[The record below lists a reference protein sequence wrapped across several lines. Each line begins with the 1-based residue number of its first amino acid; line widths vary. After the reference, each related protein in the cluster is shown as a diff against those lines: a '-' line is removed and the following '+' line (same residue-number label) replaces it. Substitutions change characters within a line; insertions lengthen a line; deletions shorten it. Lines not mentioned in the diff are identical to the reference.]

1 MDWGPGL
8 NLNHPCS
15 IFHWNRPHLQGE
27 IKNPVHLQQKSNWP
41 VARKICRCGCVIC
54 AVRLVAYLGGPAS
67 PSTIFWAIHAWIPV
81 ANSSFVLNSHNSSF
95 HRFLPCSVTS
105 TWNKVEPWLEPFPC
119 NILYWTRVHL
129 QTRKK
134 PVQLRQSSNSTTN
147 KVKVQLCQ
155 WAYTRGSVSSSL
167 SLD

>member
-8 NLNHPCS
+8 NLNHLRN
-15 IFHWNRPHLQGE
+15 IFHWNRLHLQSE
-27 IKNPVHLQQKSNWP
+27 IKNPVHLKQKSNWT
-41 VARKICRCGCVIC
+41 VARLKICRCGCIIC
-54 AVRLVAYLGGPAS
+54 AVRLVAHLGGPAS
-67 PSTIFWAIHAWIPV
+67 QSTIFWVICAWIPV
-81 ANSSFVLNSHNSSF
+81 ANSSFVFNSHNSSF

-105 TWNKVEPWLEPFPC
+105 NWNKVEPWLEPFRC

-129 QTRKK
+129 QTIKK
-134 PVQLRQSSNSTTN
+134 PVQLRQCSNSTTN

-155 WAYTRGSVSSSL
+155 LASVTSSL